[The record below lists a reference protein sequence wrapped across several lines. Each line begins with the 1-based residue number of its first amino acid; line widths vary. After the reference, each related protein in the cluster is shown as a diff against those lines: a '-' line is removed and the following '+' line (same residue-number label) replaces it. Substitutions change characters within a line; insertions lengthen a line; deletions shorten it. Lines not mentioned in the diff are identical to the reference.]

1 MILRYVSY
9 EDHHFGV
16 YPVFRPK
23 HPETFDDLKRMS
35 QVGFDDKQLRYR
47 VKLHSD
53 GTIKVVAKKN
63 MKVLTYQDIFPHA
76 PSLAPSASAGPDSCH
91 PDSWS
96 CVELYCQSILELFLG
111 REFPWNFHGHP
122 HVYCLFFHGQFHGF
136 HPRSCWPATC
146 GADLHWFPV
155 VSHGFPQG
163 PSISISSSTAP
174 LGPSLGWPM
183 GHRIC

>member
-1 MILRYVSY
+1 MKITI
-9 EDHHFGV
+9 FGV

-76 PSLAPSASAGPDSCH
+76 PSSAPSASAGPDFLSI
-91 PDSWS
+91 PGLVWS
-96 CVELYCQSILELFLG
+96 Y
-111 REFPWNFHGHP
+111 
-122 HVYCLFFHGQFHGF
+122 
-136 HPRSCWPATC
+136 
-146 GADLHWFPV
+146 
-155 VSHGFPQG
+155 
-163 PSISISSSTAP
+163 P
-174 LGPSLGWPM
+174 LGK
-183 GHRIC
+183 

>member
-35 QVGFDDKQLRYR
+35 HVGFDDKQLRYR

-122 HVYCLFFHGQFHGF
+122 HVYCLFFPWPVSWVPSPFLLARHLWRRSALVSRGF
-136 HPRSCWPATC
+136 P
-146 GADLHWFPV
+146 WFPARPIHLHIQFY
-155 VSHGFPQG
+155 SSIGSITWMAHG
-163 PSISISSSTAP
+163 T
-174 LGPSLGWPM
+174 
-183 GHRIC
+183 

>member
-1 MILRYVSY
+1 MKITI
-9 EDHHFGV
+9 FGV

-76 PSLAPSASAGPDSCH
+76 PSPAPSASAGPDVLSI
-91 PDSWS
+91 PGLVWSYTANSSW
-96 CVELYCQSILELFLG
+96 ELFLG
-111 REFPWNFHGHP
+111 REFPMEFPWASP
-122 HVYCLFFHGQFHGF
+122 CVLPFFSMASFMGSILVLVG
-136 HPRSCWPATC
+136 PL
-146 GADLHWFPV
+146 GAQICIGVPWFPARP
-155 VSHGFPQG
+155 FPQG
-163 PSISISSSTAP
+163 PSYSSNGSIPWMA
-174 LGPSLGWPM
+174 